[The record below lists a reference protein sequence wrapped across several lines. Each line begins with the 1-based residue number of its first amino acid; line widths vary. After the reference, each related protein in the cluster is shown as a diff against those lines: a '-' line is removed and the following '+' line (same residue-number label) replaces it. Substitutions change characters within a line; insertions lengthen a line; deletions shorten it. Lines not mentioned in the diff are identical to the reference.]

1 MLFTGVALRTP
12 RAVLLSEYRHRLR
25 REWTPM
31 NHRITRCM
39 AAVALMVTARAQ
51 PTFADRFTCFVIGP
65 GETASSLA
73 LRLTGDAAHRHQ
85 PWFQIVDPAASRF
98 IPKAEYRRIFPG
110 WHVCVAEGRITS
122 ELRRMQERPQEVAS
136 PVQPASADV
145 AGTLALG
152 RFTVVWSGVALLLA
166 ALVVWRTATSYS
178 NGRRTVRTIMTAF
191 GERFVREFE
200 RPLMRRSSN
209 DRALESR
216 LRFKPRQRRLDILL
230 APHGRRRYPNLSDH
244 RMNVEYDVRRVLQRL
259 RDERFVNERLFARGR
274 WVIVRCRM
282 RPDPETRGGE

>member
-1 MLFTGVALRTP
+1 
-12 RAVLLSEYRHRLR
+12 
-25 REWTPM
+25 M

-51 PTFADRFTCFVIGP
+51 PAFADRFTCFVIKP
-65 GETASSLA
+65 GETAASLA

-122 ELRRMQERPQEVAS
+122 ELGPVQERPQQIAS
-136 PVQPASADV
+136 QVRPASADV
-145 AGTLALG
+145 AGKLPLG
-152 RFTVVWSGVALLLA
+152 RYTIAWCGAALLLA
-166 ALVVWRTATSYS
+166 ALVVWHIATSYS
-178 NGRRTVRTIMTAF
+178 NASQTVRTVMTAF

-200 RPLMRRSSN
+200 RPLMRRGSN

-230 APHGRRRYPNLSDH
+230 APQGRRRYPNLSDH

-259 RDERFVNERLFARGR
+259 GDGRFVNERLFSRGR

-282 RPDPETRGGE
+282 RPDPETRSGA